1 MKQKTV
7 VITGASSGI
16 GMEFARAFSK
26 MGCRLILTARRKE
39 RLEKLREELGTPC
52 KIIVADLSREGECY
66 QFFENIADE
75 PVDVFINNA
84 GFGTCGKF
92 DETDLGKE
100 VSMINVNI
108 KAMHIL
114 FKKMVI
120 KMKKQGYGRILNVAS
135 SAGLL
140 PAGPYMTTYYAT
152 KSYVVSIT
160 KAVAE
165 ELKEQGSNIYVGA
178 LCPGPVDTEFNENAD
193 MYYARCERVDDLL
206 EAAKRDRIC
215 KIAIFDTEDAQI
227 NTYMHVKHLNDS
239 FKVSLSGHQWVDIM
253 YPTVNK
259 GEAMRLIQKKYNISY
274 DETMAFGDYLNDYEK
289 MQTCYYSYAMENA
302 HEDLKKVARF
312 ITKSNDE
319 SGVVHAIN
327 SILG

>member
-39 RLEKLREELGTPC
+39 RLEKLREELGTSC

-140 PAGPYMTTYYAT
+140 PAGPYMATYYAT

-165 ELKEQGSNIYVGA
+165 E
-178 LCPGPVDTEFNENAD
+178 
-193 MYYARCERVDDLL
+193 
-206 EAAKRDRIC
+206 
-215 KIAIFDTEDAQI
+215 
-227 NTYMHVKHLNDS
+227 
-239 FKVSLSGHQWVDIM
+239 
-253 YPTVNK
+253 
-259 GEAMRLIQKKYNISY
+259 
-274 DETMAFGDYLNDYEK
+274 
-289 MQTCYYSYAMENA
+289 
-302 HEDLKKVARF
+302 
-312 ITKSNDE
+312 
-319 SGVVHAIN
+319 
-327 SILG
+327 

>member
-1 MKQKTV
+1 MKQKT
-7 VITGASSGI
+7 GI

-114 FKKMVI
+114 VI
-120 KMKKQGYGRILNVAS
+120 KMKKQGYGIILNVAS

-140 PAGPYMTTYYAT
+140 PAGPYMATYYAT

-193 MYYARCERVDDLL
+193 VIFALRGITPRFCVKEAIHGMKKKRVIIVPSLKMKLAVMGQKLL
-206 EAAKRDRIC
+206 PSNILMKIVAK
-215 KIAIFDTEDAQI
+215 Q
-227 NTYMHVKHLNDS
+227 
-239 FKVSLSGHQWVDIM
+239 
-253 YPTVNK
+253 
-259 GEAMRLIQKKYNISY
+259 QKKK
-274 DETMAFGDYLNDYEK
+274 T
-289 MQTCYYSYAMENA
+289 EN
-302 HEDLKKVARF
+302 
-312 ITKSNDE
+312 S
-319 SGVVHAIN
+319 
-327 SILG
+327 

>member
-120 KMKKQGYGRILNVAS
+120 KMKKQGYGRNFKCGFISRAS
-135 SAGLL
+135 SGRTLYGNILCYKILYSKHYKGCCRRIKRAGKQ
-140 PAGPYMTTYYAT
+140 Y
-152 KSYVVSIT
+152 
-160 KAVAE
+160 
-165 ELKEQGSNIYVGA
+165 
-178 LCPGPVDTEFNENAD
+178 LCLGHFVPGPVDTEILMKNAD
-193 MYYARCERVDDLL
+193 VKFFALRGITPRFCVKEAIYGMKKKQVIIVPSLKMKLAVMGQKLL
-206 EAAKRDRIC
+206 PSNILMKIVAKQQNE
-215 KIAIFDTEDAQI
+215 KTE
-227 NTYMHVKHLNDS
+227 N
-239 FKVSLSGHQWVDIM
+239 
-253 YPTVNK
+253 
-259 GEAMRLIQKKYNISY
+259 
-274 DETMAFGDYLNDYEK
+274 
-289 MQTCYYSYAMENA
+289 
-302 HEDLKKVARF
+302 F
-312 ITKSNDE
+312 II
-319 SGVVHAIN
+319 VIVFI
-327 SILG
+327 

>member
-140 PAGPYMTTYYAT
+140 PAGPYMATYYAT

-193 MYYARCERVDDLL
+193 VIKSQSQGMISSAKATSTSSKVTYTLESSKLNKATVGALLLASGDQVEEVADKVLDSMKKAGVAQPKLQVDLTDD
-206 EAAKRDRIC
+206 KGNVI
-215 KIAIFDTEDAQI
+215 KT
-227 NTYMHVKHLNDS
+227 LN
-239 FKVSLSGHQWVDIM
+239 
-253 YPTVNK
+253 
-259 GEAMRLIQKKYNISY
+259 
-274 DETMAFGDYLNDYEK
+274 
-289 MQTCYYSYAMENA
+289 YSA
-302 HEDLKKVARF
+302 
-312 ITKSNDE
+312 
-319 SGVVHAIN
+319 
-327 SILG
+327 

>member
-140 PAGPYMTTYYAT
+140 PAGPYMATYYAT
-152 KSYVVSIT
+152 KNYIVRISEAIR
-160 KAVAE
+160 E
-165 ELKEQGSNIYVGA
+165 ELKKEKSKVQISI
-178 LCPGPVDTEFNENAD
+178 LCPGPVETNFNKVANVKFSLREANSMQVAK
-193 MYYARCERVDDLL
+193 YAIRKL
-206 EAAKRDRIC
+206 EKGKFYIVPGIDVKLARFGA
-215 KIAIFDTEDAQI
+215 KIAPSNFVAKI
-227 NTYMHVKHLNDS
+227 TY
-239 FKVSLSGHQWVDIM
+239 KVQ
-253 YPTVNK
+253 K
-259 GEAMRLIQKKYNISY
+259 RKIQGS
-274 DETMAFGDYLNDYEK
+274 A
-289 MQTCYYSYAMENA
+289 
-302 HEDLKKVARF
+302 
-312 ITKSNDE
+312 
-319 SGVVHAIN
+319 
-327 SILG
+327 

>member
-1 MKQKTV
+1 MKKKTV

-140 PAGPYMTTYYAT
+140 PAGPYMATYYAT

-165 ELKEQGSNIYVGA
+165 AIFMLGHFV
-178 LCPGPVDTEFNENAD
+178 
-193 MYYARCERVDDLL
+193 
-206 EAAKRDRIC
+206 RDR
-215 KIAIFDTEDAQI
+215 
-227 NTYMHVKHLNDS
+227 
-239 FKVSLSGHQWVDIM
+239 
-253 YPTVNK
+253 
-259 GEAMRLIQKKYNISY
+259 LIRNL
-274 DETMAFGDYLNDYEK
+274 MK
-289 MQTCYYSYAMENA
+289 MQM
-302 HEDLKKVARF
+302 
-312 ITKSNDE
+312 
-319 SGVVHAIN
+319 
-327 SILG
+327 

>member
-100 VSMINVNI
+100 VS
-108 KAMHIL
+108 
-114 FKKMVI
+114 I
-120 KMKKQGYGRILNVAS
+120 KMKKQGYGIILNVAS

-140 PAGPYMTTYYAT
+140 PAGPYMATYYAT

-193 MYYARCERVDDLL
+193 VIFALRGITPRFCVKEAIHGMKKKQVIIVPSLKMKLAVMGQKLL
-206 EAAKRDRIC
+206 PSNILMKIVAK
-215 KIAIFDTEDAQI
+215 Q
-227 NTYMHVKHLNDS
+227 
-239 FKVSLSGHQWVDIM
+239 
-253 YPTVNK
+253 
-259 GEAMRLIQKKYNISY
+259 QKKK
-274 DETMAFGDYLNDYEK
+274 T
-289 MQTCYYSYAMENA
+289 EN
-302 HEDLKKVARF
+302 
-312 ITKSNDE
+312 S
-319 SGVVHAIN
+319 
-327 SILG
+327 

>member
-1 MKQKTV
+1 MKHKTV

-120 KMKKQGYGRILNVAS
+120 KMKKQGYGIILNVAS

-140 PAGPYMTTYYAT
+140 PAGPYMATYYAT

-193 MYYARCERVDDLL
+193 V
-206 EAAKRDRIC
+206 
-215 KIAIFDTEDAQI
+215 IFAHT
-227 NTYMHVKHLNDS
+227 
-239 FKVSLSGHQWVDIM
+239 
-253 YPTVNK
+253 
-259 GEAMRLIQKKYNISY
+259 RLTSK
-274 DETMAFGDYLNDYEK
+274 
-289 MQTCYYSYAMENA
+289 
-302 HEDLKKVARF
+302 
-312 ITKSNDE
+312 E
-319 SGVVHAIN
+319 S
-327 SILG
+327 

>member
-120 KMKKQGYGRILNVAS
+120 KMKKQGYGIILNVAS

-140 PAGPYMTTYYAT
+140 PAGPYMATYYAT

-193 MYYARCERVDDLL
+193 VIFALRGITPRFCVKEAIHGMKKKQVIIVPSLKMKLAVMGQKLL
-206 EAAKRDRIC
+206 PSNFLMKIVAKQQKL
-215 KIAIFDTEDAQI
+215 KIMVNI
-227 NTYMHVKHLNDS
+227 NRNNKIKYVYNKSGSCNLCDS
-239 FKVSLSGHQWVDIM
+239 
-253 YPTVNK
+253 
-259 GEAMRLIQKKYNISY
+259 
-274 DETMAFGDYLNDYEK
+274 
-289 MQTCYYSYAMENA
+289 
-302 HEDLKKVARF
+302 
-312 ITKSNDE
+312 
-319 SGVVHAIN
+319 
-327 SILG
+327 

>member
-114 FKKMVI
+114 FKCGFI
-120 KMKKQGYGRILNVAS
+120 SRAS
-135 SAGLL
+135 SGRTLYGNILCYKILCSKHYKGCCRRIKRAGKQ
-140 PAGPYMTTYYAT
+140 Y
-152 KSYVVSIT
+152 
-160 KAVAE
+160 
-165 ELKEQGSNIYVGA
+165 
-178 LCPGPVDTEFNENAD
+178 LCRGT
-193 MYYARCERVDDLL
+193 
-206 EAAKRDRIC
+206 
-215 KIAIFDTEDAQI
+215 
-227 NTYMHVKHLNDS
+227 
-239 FKVSLSGHQWVDIM
+239 LSG
-253 YPTVNK
+253 T
-259 GEAMRLIQKKYNISY
+259 G
-274 DETMAFGDYLNDYEK
+274 
-289 MQTCYYSYAMENA
+289 
-302 HEDLKKVARF
+302 
-312 ITKSNDE
+312 
-319 SGVVHAIN
+319 
-327 SILG
+327 